1 MIIAEYLLMLL
12 HSPAKR
18 YIICFCESPQ
28 WMEQKN
34 RVFVA
39 HLKKASASVS
49 HKQSMPVVYRI
60 AKLKGKYS
68 ISIPPGKLFAQLCR
82 RQAIL
87 IETIIVLDRFYDL
100 QVPTNQPVTSI
111 GNCLLNVR

>member
-1 MIIAEYLLMLL
+1 MIIDEYLLMLL
-12 HSPAKR
+12 HSPTKR

-34 RVFVA
+34 RVFVTHVKEA
-39 HLKKASASVS
+39 FACVS
-49 HKQSMPVVYRI
+49 HKQSMPIVYRI

-68 ISIPPGKLFAQLCR
+68 ISITSGKLFAQLCR

-100 QVPTNQPVTSI
+100 QVPSNQPVTSI
-111 GNCLLNVR
+111 GNCLLNIR